1 MSVSSS
7 VLLRS
12 ACLLGGFWWASAGL
26 AQMPAAEPAPAMM
39 EHQHH
44 GMHLQE
50 KALPAGSTA
59 PVKAL
64 RDRIA
69 VPVNAAEH
77 EHVLADMQKMLRSMG
92 EISGA
97 LAQRDWATV
106 ERTATALGPQQMM
119 GSMEP
124 AALSF
129 HSHLPEGWMG
139 FGAPMVQGFAR
150 IADEAHGAKRGDEVL
165 RTLAEI
171 TQQCAGCHARFQLK
185 QQP

>member
-1 MSVSSS
+1 MSVFSS

-12 ACLLGGFWWASAGL
+12 ACLLGGFWWASACL

-44 GMHLQE
+44 GMHQQE
-50 KALPAGSTA
+50 KAA

-64 RDRIA
+64 RDRVV
-69 VPVNAAEH
+69 VPVSAAEH

-106 ERTATALGPQQMM
+106 ERHATALGPQQMM

-124 AALSF
+124 AAMSF
-129 HSHLPEGWMG
+129 HGHLPEGWMS

-150 IADEAHGAKRGDEVL
+150 IADEAHGAKRSDEVL
-165 RTLAEI
+165 KTLADI

-185 QQP
+185 PQP